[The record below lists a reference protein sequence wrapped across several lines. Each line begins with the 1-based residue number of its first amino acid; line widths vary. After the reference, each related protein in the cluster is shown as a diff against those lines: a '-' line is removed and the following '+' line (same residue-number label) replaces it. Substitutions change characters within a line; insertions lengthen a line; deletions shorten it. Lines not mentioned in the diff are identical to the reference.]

1 MTHNFDYDFV
11 KANISCFI
19 FLQIYSIA
27 NLNDVSWGTRQG
39 KKDEKADN
47 RSFFQR
53 LLGKSPDEEDEED
66 WSGGEGG
73 SCSCIFCPKIWRPK
87 EEPPPPEQPTGRRRT
102 TKPSQKPSPSLQT
115 KQPTRPP
122 SISSQEQA
130 GRIEEIH
137 EENFEDEDEDEEN
150 IQVLE
155 RIVMDES
162 CQDTIEMEC
171 DFGGIQIK
179 ELRRTQ
185 SLEWTKKMTN
195 YTEEESDC
203 LERCLELHRQPTDTK
218 IFKKLHLGLREI
230 ENYRENQISK
240 SNHFCVHLIGKSSSK
255 DR

>member
-1 MTHNFDYDFV
+1 MKTF
-11 KANISCFI
+11 ISCFI

-39 KKDEKADN
+39 KKDDKADN

-87 EEPPPPEQPTGRRRT
+87 EEPPPPEPPTGRRRT
-102 TKPSQKPSPSLQT
+102 TKPSAKPSPSLQT
-115 KQPTRPP
+115 KQPTPRPP
-122 SISSQEQA
+122 SISSQEQVVG

-137 EENFEDEDEDEEN
+137 EDIEDELEEEN
-150 IQVLE
+150 VQILE

-162 CQDTIEMEC
+162 CQETIEMEC

-179 ELRRTQ
+179 ELR
-185 SLEWTKKMTN
+185 SGHTN
-195 YTEEESDC
+195 A
-203 LERCLELHRQPTDTK
+203 
-218 IFKKLHLGLREI
+218 IFCSNYWSFWVAFCNFEI
-230 ENYRENQISK
+230 
-240 SNHFCVHLIGKSSSK
+240 F
-255 DR
+255 

>member
-1 MTHNFDYDFV
+1 M
-11 KANISCFI
+11 
-19 FLQIYSIA
+19 QIYSIA

-87 EEPPPPEQPTGRRRT
+87 EEPPPPEPQTGRRRT
-102 TKPSQKPSPSLQT
+102 TKPSQKPSPSLQS

-122 SISSQEQA
+122 SISSQEQVMG

-137 EENFEDEDEDEEN
+137 EEIEVDEDEDEN
-150 IQVLE
+150 VQILE

-179 ELRRTQ
+179 ELR
-185 SLEWTKKMTN
+185 SGN
-195 YTEEESDC
+195 
-203 LERCLELHRQPTDTK
+203 K
-218 IFKKLHLGLREI
+218 IVFKNRLI
-230 ENYRENQISK
+230 ISQIY
-240 SNHFCVHLIGKSSSK
+240 
-255 DR
+255 